1 MKNLKIEKRIVVAMG
16 LMFCG
21 AMNVGAQ
28 SVTYRHDAAKMNQI
42 TVGEI
47 GSGSLIPS
55 LYYQTLHKSYSKSA
69 ASKNKLSYRT
79 LAGVNLYNQIG
90 RASCRERV

>member
-47 GSGSLIPS
+47 GSGSLNPQ
-55 LYYQTLHKSYSKSA
+55 LLLPNTAQVVQQECGKQEQTVVPYP
-69 ASKNKLSYRT
+69 
-79 LAGVNLYNQIG
+79 
-90 RASCRERV
+90 CRGEPV